1 MMLDSPIA
9 CNGISHLHVQSSCVS
24 LNSSFLKFYSHS
36 YHNYTFLPF
45 HDKCGYEYPL
55 FCYMQSDNYNGHMR
69 ACLSYQC
76 CSKTDLLVIIIIFVS
91 VKLTSQ
97 KILEGE
103 KRSNLRL
110 KKNVKLK
117 RELDTA
123 KVNCRN
129 PNSTGALIVYSGCKY
144 WFSCHQNKY
153 LNYFLARLQIIK
165 LGTPQVVN
173 IEIGVTKQLNNNSTQ
188 KIFGPEKKFDPKKN
202 LVPKKNNLSNKKV
215 CSEKNVWSEKNFGRK
230 KKEYCPK
237 NIFGPKKFLIWKNIC
252 SLPLAL
258 TKL

>member
-76 CSKTDLLVIIIIFVS
+76 CSKTDLLVIIINFVS

-110 KKNVKLK
+110 KKNVKLN

-129 PNSTGALIVYSGCKY
+129 PNSTGASIVYSGCKY
-144 WFSCHQNKY
+144 
-153 LNYFLARLQIIK
+153 
-165 LGTPQVVN
+165 
-173 IEIGVTKQLNNNSTQ
+173 
-188 KIFGPEKKFDPKKN
+188 
-202 LVPKKNNLSNKKV
+202 
-215 CSEKNVWSEKNFGRK
+215 
-230 KKEYCPK
+230 
-237 NIFGPKKFLIWKNIC
+237 
-252 SLPLAL
+252 
-258 TKL
+258 